1 MENLNEFI
9 DSVQKNMKE
18 IFQIAAIKT
27 EEMTKLCKVRV
38 EILGI
43 NRRIEKQL
51 LELGGKVYHYLEEEK
66 DKDISK
72 KDDILRTL
80 ELVKSLK
87 EELDEKNKELDK
99 IKEDFDGKRKDR
111 SEKKDIE
118 TKEEK
123 SGE

>member
-27 EEMTKLCKVRV
+27 EEMTKLGKVRV

-72 KDDILRTL
+72 KDDILRAL

-99 IKEDFDGKRKDR
+99 IKEDFDGKRKER

-118 TKEEK
+118 TKEE
-123 SGE
+123 